1 MSKESKKYANPV
13 RKAKYEDDGVKVAGG
28 QMIGHV
34 MAYEKAMY
42 KDDRPTLKL
51 HQFVKPETKDKQE
64 NKFDIPTVK
73 GNPTPGRKP
82 KKSKLFTKPRRKP
95 APPAPPSLPKAKE
108 VKPHSRPPK
117 GMKNPVTVK
126 SGTLK
131 RGKKKK

>member
-13 RKAKYEDDGVKVAGG
+13 RKAKYKDDGVKVSGG
-28 QMIGHV
+28 RMIGLV
-34 MAYEKAMY
+34 IAYEKAMY

-51 HQFVKPETKDKQE
+51 HQFVKPETKDAP
-64 NKFDIPTVK
+64 I
-73 GNPTPGRKP
+73 
-82 KKSKLFTKPRRKP
+82 KLFREPGRKP

>member
-13 RKAKYEDDGVKVAGG
+13 RKAKYEDDG
-28 QMIGHV
+28 
-34 MAYEKAMY
+34 
-42 KDDRPTLKL
+42 PTLKL
-51 HQFVKPETKDKQE
+51 HKFVKPETKDKQG
-64 NKFDIPTVK
+64 NKFGLLKDDDMSWLPVIK
-73 GNPTPGRKP
+73 GDPVPGRKP
-82 KKSKLFTKPRRKP
+82 KKAKLFTKPGRKP
-95 APPAPPSLPKAKE
+95 APPAPPLPKAKE